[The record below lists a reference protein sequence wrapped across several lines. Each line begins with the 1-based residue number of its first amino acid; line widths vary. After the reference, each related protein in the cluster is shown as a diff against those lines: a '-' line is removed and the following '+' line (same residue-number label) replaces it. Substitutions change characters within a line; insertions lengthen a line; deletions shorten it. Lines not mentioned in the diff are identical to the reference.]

1 MADNLATSSS
11 AALAASLAICVAAS
25 IEFPTRE
32 VGSAL
37 LAVTGASSAVF
48 VFLDLGR
55 ATDASWGVFGSATM
69 VAVLFEFFLVG
80 VAAGAAGSAAA
91 AAIKK
96 VRTNKFIIIEH
107 LRVVEVS
114 GFVWTK
120 TKNNTPGVFK

>member
-1 MADNLATSSS
+1 
-11 AALAASLAICVAAS
+11 
-25 IEFPTRE
+25 
-32 VGSAL
+32 
-37 LAVTGASSAVF
+37 
-48 VFLDLGR
+48 
-55 ATDASWGVFGSATM
+55 M

-80 VAAGAAGSAAA
+80 VAAGAAGSVAA

-120 TKNNTPGVFK
+120 TNNNTPGMLKMTY